1 MKKTIIILIGFVILF
16 YIHEYKKQ
24 NQKEITEIQNT
35 SYHPE
40 ESNFREDTHIHDDH
54 VHDDEHLENETI
66 EKNYENKKI
75 INFTLKTIKGE
86 KFTLKDLKGKKVF
99 LNFWTT
105 WCPPCQEEMP
115 QIERFYQTYGKTF
128 NVEVVAVNIT
138 DQDSG
143 VDVIKEFVD
152 YYQLTFPIVLDEKG
166 DVSKKYKVLTIPTSF
181 IIDEKGNIIKEIIG
195 PVTEQ
200 FLLDYFK

>member
-1 MKKTIIILIGFVILF
+1 MGFVILF
-16 YIHEYKKQ
+16 YIFEYTKQ
-24 NQKEITEIQNT
+24 NQKEITEIQNIL
-35 SYHPE
+35 YQPE
-40 ESNFREDTHIHDDH
+40 ESHFSEDASIHDDH
-54 VHDDEHLENETI
+54 VHDHHEHVENETI
-66 EKNYENKKI
+66 EKNYENKKS
-75 INFTLKTIKGE
+75 INFTLKTLKGE
-86 KFTLKDLKGKKVF
+86 EFTLNKLKGKKVF

-115 QIERFYQTYGKTF
+115 QIERFYQTYGKTK
-128 NVEVVAVNIT
+128 NVEVVAINIT

-143 VDVIKEFVD
+143 EDVIKEFAD

-166 DVSKKYKVLTIPTSF
+166 DVSKKYEVLTIPTSF
-181 IIDEKGNIIKEIIG
+181 ILDEKGNIVKEITG